1 MIALDTNVLVRAL
14 VQDDAAQTP
23 VAQGL
28 VAHADGVFVARTVLL
43 ELEWVLRSA
52 YRQTPATIHESL
64 LRLLR
69 LPHVVTEQPHQVAQA
84 LEDFARGMDF
94 ADALHL
100 AAAESA
106 GAGLRT
112 FDAGFA
118 KSAKRL
124 GRPATLVKPRNA

>member
-23 VAQGL
+23 FAQGL
-28 VAHADGVFVARTVLL
+28 VAHAEGVFVARTVLL

-69 LPHVVTEQPHQVAQA
+69 LPHVVTEQAHQVAQA

-106 GAGLRT
+106 GAGLHT